1 MQASISESSQVPGDD
16 NVLTV
21 LLAVNDIISIGDE
34 TGIEYPRG
42 LPAGVVVISGLYWPS
57 NWPDSSQGSTKQIP
71 VVGYRSAAY
80 GFYDGQSLRVNLT
93 DRPQA
98 YLSSCHPSDFTC
110 DFKFCYHFN

>member
-21 LLAVNDIISIGDE
+21 LLAVTEFNTTGDE
-34 TGIEYPRG
+34 VEIEYPHG
-42 LPAGVVVISGLYWPS
+42 LPAGVVVISGLYWPL
-57 NWPDSSQGSTKQIP
+57 NWPDSTQGSKQTIP

-80 GFYDGQSLRVNLT
+80 GFYDGKSLRVNLT

-98 YLSSCHPSDFTC
+98 CLEYLLQCS
-110 DFKFCYHFN
+110 Y